1 MLAPSNGKRIATSQ
15 RQELSMTRSDHRSGP
30 SRGIVFA
37 LLAAGLTL
45 IAAPASAKKKSPPPA
60 ASSDSEAAGSDSETP
75 KAGADDAKPS
85 TQANDEEK
93 PHTILDTT
101 QEAPKTDSLGHVHF
115 ASPNGEGLGRVV
127 VNAPATERVKVF
139 LEGRLFG
146 TAPVTI
152 YSVPKGDYIVEASYP
167 NGKQAS
173 KPVTVTENEET
184 VVDLGGPKA
193 AKEGDSGSSFSM
205 GEMTSGRKNLMYGF
219 LAGAAVGVVVGTV
232 FGILDVEA
240 ENDYQKTPPGNQSEL
255 DSIQQRGQRDARIAD
270 AGWVLTAV
278 GVIGAGICALPLI
291 LGGSEK
297 PPASAPSGTPS
308 AFLLMPVASPGMT
321 GGSFSMRF

>member
-146 TAPVTI
+146 TAPLTI
-152 YSVPKGDYIVEASYP
+152 YSVPKGDYIVEAQYP
-167 NGKQAS
+167 NGKEVS
-173 KPVTVTENEET
+173 KPVTVAENEET
-184 VVDLGGPKA
+184 AVDLGG
-193 AKEGDSGSSFSM
+193 AKTAKTDGGGDNGSVFSG
-205 GEMTSGRKNLMYGF
+205 GEMTPGRKYLMYGF
-219 LAGAAVGVVVGTV
+219 LAGAVVGIAVGTT
-232 FGILDVEA
+232 FGILDIQA
-240 ENDYQKTPPGNQSEL
+240 ENDYKNTPAGNQAEL

-270 AGWVLTAV
+270 VGWVLTAV
-278 GVIGAGICALPLI
+278 GL
-291 LGGSEK
+291 
-297 PPASAPSGTPS
+297 
-308 AFLLMPVASPGMT
+308 
-321 GGSFSMRF
+321 